1 LSQYSDAIV
10 PIQAVTVSLNQK
22 SIPDS

>member
-22 SIPDS
+22 SIPVS